1 MSEFYIDQYL
11 LNIGNISIEGGLKQ
25 EKFEKVCELV
35 REKLDDEWGI
45 TDDKYKDNKL
55 EREKRA
61 IIGYEKETKYYKEK
75 IREIIIRWKITDL
88 WYPPWHI
95 DLYDAIFHE
104 VFGISGLAPWAYD
117 TLDKYKNSS
126 SAKLIGDKLYCL
138 IGGKTEL
145 QPQRIGKRR
154 RKQLMRSLLLA
165 TPFENTNKGFH
176 EVYLHNGIRITIY
189 SGEKTKENEEIIVF
203 RKYLIKRMS
212 FENMVELNTIP
223 KEAVEVFRLMIKI
236 GYNVLFAGPVR
247 SGKTTFL
254 QSWQMNEDS
263 NLEGLVIATDPET
276 PWHKL
281 MPDAPI
287 MQLIADGNELEMI
300 TKSILRG
307 DNDYV
312 VLEEMRDGLAY
323 NIALE
328 ITSSGTKRCKATIH
342 DNDAYNIPLK
352 MASKIKSKY
361 GGNIK
366 DLVGQ
371 VFMNFD
377 IVIELIQVPDNR
389 SQKRMIGI
397 KEYYYDVVND
407 QVYINPIC
415 KYDMKSEK
423 WIWNNKLYNDGC
435 DRDTIELKKRLG
447 KLYNER
453 PLEDKALVPGYYRSD
468 G

>member
-1 MSEFYIDQYL
+1 MCEFFIDKYL
-11 LNIGNISIEGGLKQ
+11 LNIGNTRIEGGLKQ
-25 EKFEKVCELV
+25 DRFEEICRLV
-35 REKLDDEWGI
+35 REKLDDEWDI

-75 IREIIIRWKITDL
+75 IREIILRWKLTDI

-104 VFGISGLAPWAYD
+104 VFGLSGLAPWAYD
-117 TLDKYKNSS
+117 SLDKYKNSS

-138 IGGKTEL
+138 IGGSTEL
-145 QPQRIGKRR
+145 QPQRINKRR
-154 RKQLMRSLLLA
+154 REQLMRSLLLA

-189 SGEKTKENEEIIVF
+189 SGEKTKENEEVIVF
-203 RKYLIKRMS
+203 RKYVIKKMS

-223 KEAVEVFRLMIKI
+223 EEAIDVFELMIKI
-236 GYNVLFAGPVR
+236 GYNTLFAGPVR

-254 QSWQMNEDS
+254 QSWQMNEDT

-281 MPDAPI
+281 MPEAPI
-287 MQLIADGNELEMI
+287 MQLVADGVDLEMI

-312 VLEEMRDGLAY
+312 LLEEMRDGLAY

-328 ITSSGTKRCKATIH
+328 ITASGTKRCKATIH

-352 MASKIKSKY
+352 MASKIKAKY
-361 GGNIK
+361 GGNIR
-366 DLVGQ
+366 DLIGQ

-389 SQKRMIGI
+389 SQKRMVGI
-397 KEYYYDVVND
+397 KEYYYDVAND
-407 QVYINPIC
+407 RVYINHIC
-415 KYDMKSEK
+415 KYDKK
-423 WIWNNKLYNDGC
+423 NNKWLWNYRLYNDGE
-435 DRDTIELKKRLG
+435 DRYSNELKE
-447 KLYNER
+447 KLAVLYREY
-453 PLEDKALVPGYYRSD
+453 PLDEKPLMPGYYRSEE
-468 G
+468 